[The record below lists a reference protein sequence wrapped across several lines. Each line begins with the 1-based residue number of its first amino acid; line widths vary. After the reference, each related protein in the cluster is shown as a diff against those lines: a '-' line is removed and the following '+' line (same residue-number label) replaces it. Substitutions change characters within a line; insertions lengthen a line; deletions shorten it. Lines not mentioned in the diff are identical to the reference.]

1 MKKIF
6 AAALLGP
13 GSLVLL
19 MLLTATL
26 LTACVPTTPNWDS
39 QFGDAARLSVA
50 QQTLNPDAG
59 SAQVSESVDG
69 NASREAMGRYRSSF
83 KEPQP
88 NTSSFT
94 IGVGR

>member
-1 MKKIF
+1 MKKLF
-6 AAALLGP
+6 AAALLCQ
-13 GSLVLL
+13 GSL
-19 MLLTATL
+19 TL

-59 SAQVSESVDG
+59 QTAISESVDG

-88 NTSSFT
+88 NSSSFT

>member
-6 AAALLGP
+6 AAALLCQV
-13 GSLVLL
+13 SLV
-19 MLLTATL
+19 L

-39 QFGDAARLSVA
+39 QFGDAARMSVA

-59 SAQVSESVDG
+59 QKTLSESVDG

>member
-1 MKKIF
+1 MKTRTL
-6 AAALLGP
+6 ATMLLCLAALFGL
-13 GSLVLL
+13 S
-19 MLLTATL
+19 
-26 LTACVPTTPNWDS
+26 ACVQTTPHWDS
-39 QFGDAARLSVA
+39 QFGDAARMAVA

-59 SAQVSESVDG
+59 QKSLSESVDG
-69 NASREAMGRYRSSF
+69 NTSREAMGRYRSSF